1 MATRANACN
10 SMRNFTLALDSHQAD
25 YFGHVTTRGL
35 RQPRSRPSSSSQ
47 QTFVTPTSRPLTS
60 STRPVIL
67 SKEARKDNHETQ
79 LHDTSKET
87 ALSTM
92 RCRRPA
98 MASFHTS
105 ALRNKSLAAL
115 TLQNDEGLSKVN
127 SPLLTSPNHQLRSST
142 DELVKI
148 QAMYKWL
155 DMKAKLGHIQFASAF
170 TPPGSRVSRNKIRG
184 GWFDYE
190 LSNPKTGKLWK
201 YSSWSNHSAV

>member
-10 SMRNFTLALDSHQAD
+10 SMRNFTLALGSRQAD

-35 RQPRSRPSSSSQ
+35 RQPRSRPSSSQ
-47 QTFVTPTSRPLTS
+47 RTFVTPTSRPLTS

-67 SKEARKDNHETQ
+67 SKEARKDNQETQ
-79 LHDTSKET
+79 LHNASKET

-105 ALRNKSLAAL
+105 ALRNNSLAAV
-115 TLQNDEGLSKVN
+115 TLQSDEGLSEAN
-127 SPLLTSPNHQLRSST
+127 SPRPASPNRQLRSST

-155 DMKAKLGHIQFASAF
+155 DVKAKLGHIQFASAF
-170 TPPGSRVSRNKIRG
+170 TPAGSKVSRNKVRG